1 MTRRRARPVRVTPDV
16 TWFPPSDGGAGALLR
31 LADGVSEEAVR
42 RVRDAGVGGLLP
54 IGDVV
59 VRDGAV
65 WLRTAQPSGPTL
77 DDLMSGTGPDTGLG
91 TEDAVAVLGG
101 IARVV
106 RALHARGLHHGRIA
120 GDTVLLDPAGAP
132 LLVMV
137 RPGPHD
143 PARDE
148 RCLAA
153 LARTLA
159 AAWCDPDGAVL
170 LHRFAD
176 RVVLDGL
183 DEALPALPRAA
194 PPGAARRAVVRRW
207 SR

>member
-16 TWFPPSDGGAGALLR
+16 TWFPPSDGGVGALLR
-31 LADGVSEEAVR
+31 LADGVPEEAVR
-42 RVRDAGVGGLLP
+42 QVRDTGVGGLLP
-54 IGDVV
+54 IGNVF

-65 WLRTAQPSGPTL
+65 WLRTPQPSGPTI
-77 DDLMSGTGPDTGLG
+77 DDLMTGTGLG

-120 GDTVLLDPAGAP
+120 GDTVLLDPSGVP

-143 PARDE
+143 RARDE
-148 RCLAA
+148 RCLAG

-159 AAWCDPDGAVL
+159 AAWCDADGAAL
-170 LHRFAD
+170 LHRFAG

-194 PPGAARRAVVRRW
+194 APGPARLAVVRRW
-207 SR
+207 SRRP